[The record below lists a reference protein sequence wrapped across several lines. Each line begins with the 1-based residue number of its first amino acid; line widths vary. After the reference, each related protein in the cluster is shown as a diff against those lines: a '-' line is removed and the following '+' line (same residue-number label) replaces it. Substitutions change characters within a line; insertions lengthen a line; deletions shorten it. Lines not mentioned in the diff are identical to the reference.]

1 MMVGE
6 ITTNSYVIIPVIAV
20 YVIFLIVKSFIVPF
34 ARDMDFKT
42 YYSLS
47 WGNLILFLIS
57 IFTAYFTL
65 ITDREIEGVII
76 FSGSVFISVFFYIF
90 IHMFII
96 ADPNFEHVYCKVHV
110 KKSNANK
117 TRLYKTSEIYAPR
130 YSSGRDDAS
139 KRSQYIFILL
149 LCLDV
154 LIVIYMGFLLTKVLK
169 GRKDSVSSSKII
181 SGASAFVAVSMI
193 GISIAIISMYN
204 DIASKKNML
213 GYETKKICKE
223 KGKLITNESCS

>member
-6 ITTNSYVIIPVIAV
+6 ITTNSYVIIPVIGV

-47 WGNLILFLIS
+47 WGNLISFLTS

-65 ITDREIEGVII
+65 ITDRDINGVIV

-96 ADPNFEHVYCKVHV
+96 ADPKFEDIYCKVHV

-117 TRLYKTSEIYAPR
+117 TTLYETSEIYAPR

-149 LCLDV
+149 LCVDV
-154 LIVIYMGFLLTKVLK
+154 LIVIYMGFLLYKVVK
-169 GRKDSVSSSKII
+169 GTNKNIP
-181 SGASAFVAVSMI
+181 GASAFVAVCII

-213 GYETKKICKE
+213 GYETKNICKE
-223 KGKLITNESCS
+223 KGKLISGDTC